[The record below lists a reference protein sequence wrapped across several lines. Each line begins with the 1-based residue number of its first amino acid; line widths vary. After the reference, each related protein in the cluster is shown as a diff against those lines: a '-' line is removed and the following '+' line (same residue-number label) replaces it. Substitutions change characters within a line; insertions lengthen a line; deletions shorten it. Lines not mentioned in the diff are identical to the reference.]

1 MRHVQATLESN
12 RWNSGVYTIEL
23 NKIRITPRISSLLK
37 FALIVPANIMQ
48 KVLSDDLME
57 NTENKQ
63 KNNKKTKKQNRVE
76 VENKIKIVKHVE
88 KTCLLVEVAGSA
100 DKNISWN
107 KFQSQ
112 SKYSD
117 LWIEISKIWYYL
129 LSLLGTS
136 KEQRYICN
144 DICGAHRCSF

>member
-63 KNNKKTKKQNRVE
+63 KK
-76 VENKIKIVKHVE
+76 
-88 KTCLLVEVAGSA
+88 
-100 DKNISWN
+100 
-107 KFQSQ
+107 
-112 SKYSD
+112 
-117 LWIEISKIWYYL
+117 
-129 LSLLGTS
+129 
-136 KEQRYICN
+136 
-144 DICGAHRCSF
+144 